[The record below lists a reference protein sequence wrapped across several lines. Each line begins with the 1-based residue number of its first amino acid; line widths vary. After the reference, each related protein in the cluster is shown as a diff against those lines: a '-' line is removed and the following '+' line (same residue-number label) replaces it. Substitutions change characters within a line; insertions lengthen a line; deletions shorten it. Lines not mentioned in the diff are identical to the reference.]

1 MSPEKRR
8 ARASRKHRE
17 ISYTRHRHAHRVSVE
32 TSTRCPTPVYLE
44 WIRPEPGASKTG
56 PVIGITATPCKRW
69 ACEHCGK
76 GKRAEALKLIRAV
89 AETGNAWDPSQPARL
104 ITLTRPRDKPNRLDD
119 RDDCL
124 DASTDVRELIRSW
137 RRQGRTLE
145 YVRIF
150 ERTQRGRI
158 HVHLLTWGH
167 YVTKCHDAGRRRAG
181 LPTTK
186 EIKAARQRRGSDGGP
201 TRSAGSFPTQ
211 SARPVVGETPDPAAA
226 APCYCTTE
234 RPCIQR
240 LAWAHGWGYVDVRA
254 VRSPGHAAAYVA
266 KYLGKATGDDW
277 PRHAR
282 RLSYSRNA
290 SGGLTLGAIHARW
303 VAHILAKVA
312 EGPDPTPADRVFIGI
327 VASPSIARPRS
338 PPLGDPRG
346 HPRTWWSQVTGERV
360 PIPL

>member
-1 MSPEKRR
+1 MTVT
-8 ARASRKHRE
+8 
-17 ISYTRHRHAHRVSVE
+17 YTRHRHAHRVSVE
-32 TSTRCPTPVYLE
+32 TSTHCPTPVYLE
-44 WIRPEPGASKTG
+44 WIRPEPGASASG
-56 PVIGITATPCKRW
+56 PVLGITATPCKRW

-104 ITLTRPRDKPNRLDD
+104 ITLTRPADKPNRLDD

-124 DASTDVRELIRSW
+124 DASDDVRELIRAW

-145 YVRIF
+145 YVRVF
-150 ERTQRGRI
+150 ERTKRGRI

-181 LPTTK
+181 LPTG
-186 EIKAARQRRGSDGGP
+186 RGS
-201 TRSAGSFPTQ
+201 GS
-211 SARPVVGETPDPAAA
+211 
-226 APCYCTTE
+226 PCYCTTE

-240 LAWAHGWGYVDVRA
+240 LASAHGWGWVDVRA

-266 KYLGKATGDDW
+266 KYLGKATGDDTW

-290 SGGLTLGAIHARW
+290 SGGLTLGAIHAHW
-303 VAHILAKVA
+303 IA
-312 EGPDPTPADRVFIGI
+312 EVHKRMGDASHNTAGHVTDRVFIGI
-327 VASPSIARPRS
+327 VPRPSIAHPRRPR
-338 PPLGDPRG
+338 PPPWGD
-346 HPRTWWSQVTGERV
+346 PRTWWSQVTGERV
-360 PIPL
+360 PIPF